1 MDPSFWHA
9 RWQANQIGFHEGRP
23 NSYLE
28 RFADRLPAG
37 ARVLVPLCG
46 KANDLAYL
54 ASRGHTVIGVE
65 LVEAAVVAF
74 FAEHQLA
81 PTRTP
86 AGDHVAYQAGEITVL
101 AGDWFATTAAQLGP
115 VDAIYDRA
123 ALIALPPALR
133 ERYVAELH
141 PRLPAD
147 CRGLLITLEY
157 PQHEKAG
164 PPFAVAEAEVR
175 ERYGPQWSVELLERR
190 DILATQPRF
199 VEDGVTALDTCVYRL
214 ARRRIAAG

>member
-23 NSYLE
+23 NTYLE

-65 LVEAAVVAF
+65 LVEAAVAAF
-74 FAEHQLA
+74 FAEHDLA
-81 PTRTP
+81 PTRAP
-86 AGDHVAYQAGEITVL
+86 LGDHVAYQAGEITVL
-101 AGDWFATTAAQLGP
+101 AGDWFATTAALIGA

-123 ALIALPPALR
+123 ALIALPPTLR
-133 ERYVAELH
+133 GRYVAHLRALV
-141 PRLPAD
+141 PRAPA
-147 CRGLLITLEY
+147 LLVTIEY
-157 PQHEKAG
+157 PQAVMDG
-164 PPFAVAEAEVR
+164 PPFSVDDAEVR
-175 ERYGPQWSVELLERR
+175 ALWAGRAITELADEPLV
-190 DILATQPRF
+190 QPR
-199 VEDGVTALDTCVYRL
+199 L
-214 ARRRIAAG
+214 AAAGATGRERCYAIAAATA

>member
-65 LVEAAVVAF
+65 LVEAAVAAF

-133 ERYVAELH
+133 PRYAAHLRALA
-141 PRLPAD
+141 PGAPA
-147 CRGLLITLEY
+147 LLITIAY
-157 PQHEKAG
+157 PQAAMEG
-164 PPFAVAEAEVR
+164 PPFSVDDDEVHALWAGRTVTVLADEPLVQPRLAATGATGR
-175 ERYGPQWSVELLERR
+175 ERCY
-190 DILATQPRF
+190 A
-199 VEDGVTALDTCVYRL
+199 
-214 ARRRIAAG
+214 IAAGDP

>member
-65 LVEAAVVAF
+65 LVEAAVAAF
-74 FAEHQLA
+74 FAEHDLA
-81 PTRTP
+81 PTRAP
-86 AGDHVAYQAGEITVL
+86 LADHVAYQAGEITVL
-101 AGDWFATTAAQLGP
+101 AGDWFATTAALLGD

-123 ALIALPPALR
+123 ALIALPPELR
-133 ERYVAELH
+133 RRYVA
-141 PRLPAD
+141 
-147 CRGLLITLEY
+147 
-157 PQHEKAG
+157 QQ
-164 PPFAVAEAEVR
+164 F
-175 ERYGPQWSVELLERR
+175 
-190 DILATQPRF
+190 
-199 VEDGVTALDTCVYRL
+199 
-214 ARRRIAAG
+214 